1 MARTVR
7 DTSLE
12 NRTAR
17 GRLKARN
24 KPYFRALEPG
34 LHLGYRKPLSGPGRW
49 LARHYVGAQK
59 YELET
64 IGTADDFSDADGVV
78 ILSFAEAQTVAR
90 RRMVD
95 RAHTAAGRHGPYT
108 VEDAVTDYLNDREVS
123 RGGSAKND
131 RYRAE
136 ALILPDL
143 GEIEVAK
150 LTTERLR
157 NWLAKLATLP
167 TRAWTKAPVSA
178 KDADAKRRR
187 RASANRV
194 RAILVAALNRAW
206 REGKVPSEAAWR
218 RVKPFEQIE
227 RARTRYLLIDEAQR
241 LINACEPD
249 FRALVQAALVSGAR
263 YGELC
268 RLMVA
273 DFNSDAG
280 SLAIHRSKSGKP
292 RHIILADEGIALFRL
307 LCVGRAGAELIF
319 RRADGEPWGP
329 ANQARRMTAA
339 CARAKIEPPIGFHGM
354 RHSWAS
360 HSVMNGAAL
369 MVVARNLGHAD
380 TKMVEKHYGHLSSSF
395 ISDEIRRAAPRFGM
409 VEPSNIVTLP
419 KR

>member
-7 DTSLE
+7 DTLLE
-12 NRTAR
+12 TRTAR
-17 GRLKARN
+17 SRLKARN
-24 KPYFRALEPG
+24 KPYFRTLEPG
-34 LHLGYRKPLSGPGRW
+34 MHLGYRKRRSAPGRW

-64 IGTADDFSDADGVV
+64 IGTADDFSDADGVA
-78 ILSFAEAQTVAR
+78 ILSFGQAQTVAR
-90 RRMVD
+90 RRMVE
-95 RAHTAAGRHGPYT
+95 RAHAAAGRHGPYT
-108 VEDAVTDYLNDREVS
+108 VEDAISDYLNDREVN
-123 RGGSAKND
+123 RGGSVKLD

-136 ALILPDL
+136 ALILRDL
-143 GEIEVAK
+143 GDIEVAK

-157 NWLAKLATLP
+157 NWLMKLATLP
-167 TRAWTKAPVSA
+167 TRAWTKAPVIA

-206 REGKVPSEAAWR
+206 REGKVPSDAAWR
-218 RVKPFEQIE
+218 RVKPFKQTD
-227 RARTRYLLIDEAQR
+227 RARAGYLSIDEARR

-249 FRALVQAALVSGAR
+249 FRSLVQAALVSGAR

-268 RLMVA
+268 RLTVA
-273 DFNSDAG
+273 DFNLDAG
-280 SLAIHRSKSGKP
+280 SLAVHRSKTGQP
-292 RHIILADEGIALFRL
+292 RYIILADEGAAVFRQ

-319 RRADGEPWGP
+319 RRADGDPWGP

-339 CARAKIEPPIGFHGM
+339 CARAKIEPPVGYHQL
-354 RHSWAS
+354 RHTWAS
-360 HSVMNGAAL
+360 HAVMNGAAL

-395 ISDEIRRAAPRFGM
+395 ITDEIRRAAPRFGM
-409 VEPSNIVTLP
+409 VEPSNIVALP